1 MFITIHL
8 PIHMEGGLD
17 HVINAKKFN
26 EEIQNL
32 LDVLYDSQCENM
44 EATAVAMKECI
55 KNGGVVHVFGS
66 GHSVGLGIDIKNR
79 TGSLVPIHIM
89 EMSDFVTKGGVD
101 VKEFMDKTNIFER
114 KPGVAIKLYELYDI
128 KPQDIFIV
136 ISNSGINGIVID
148 IASLAKQN
156 GHKVII
162 ITSMKHTLAE
172 EPRHPSGKK
181 LYEFGDIV
189 IDNCGPHGDALIETD
204 GVAKVCS
211 VSSICNNCLAQAMA
225 ARTIELLKED
235 GCELPILTG
244 DEQHDNKLRKQ
255 YEGRA

>member
-1 MFITIHL
+1 MIDALRFKDEISAL
-8 PIHMEGGLD
+8 LD
-17 HVINAKKFN
+17 HLYESQKD
-26 EEIQNL
+26 NL
-32 LDVLYDSQCENM
+32 
-44 EATAVAMKECI
+44 EAVAQAMKECI
-55 KNGGVVHVFGS
+55 EAGGVVHVFGS

-79 TGSLVPIHIM
+79 TGALVPIHIM
-89 EMSDFVTKGGVD
+89 EMSDFVTKGGVPVD
-101 VKEFMDKTNIFER
+101 EFMDKKNIFER
-114 KPGVAIKLYELYDI
+114 KPGVANKLYDLYDI
-128 KPQDIFIV
+128 RPQDIFFV

-148 IASLAKQN
+148 IADLAKRN
-156 GHKVII
+156 GHKVVI

-211 VSSICNNCLAQAMA
+211 VSSICNNCIAQALA
-225 ARTIELLKED
+225 ARTVELLKED
-235 GCELPILTG
+235 GFELPILTG
-244 DEQHDNKLRKQ
+244 DKKHDEELIKK

>member
-1 MFITIHL
+1 MINSLRFKEEIEVL
-8 PIHMEGGLD
+8 LD
-17 HVINAKKFN
+17 H
-26 EEIQNL
+26 
-32 LDVLYDSQCENM
+32 LYDSQVDNM
-44 EATAVAMKECI
+44 EALAVAMKDCI
-55 KNGGVVHVFGS
+55 KDGGVVHVFGS

-79 TGSLVPIHIM
+79 VGSLVPIHIM
-89 EMSDFVTKGGVD
+89 EMADFVTKGGVS
-101 VKEFMDKTNIFER
+101 VEEFLDKKNIFER
-114 KPGVAIKLYELYDI
+114 KPNVANKLYELYDI

-148 IASLAKQN
+148 IANLAKNN

-172 EPRHPSGKK
+172 APRHPSGKK

-211 VSSICNNCLAQAMA
+211 VSSICNNCIAQAVA
-225 ARTIELLKED
+225 ARTIELLKEEGFD
-235 GCELPILTG
+235 LPVLNG
-244 DEQHDNKLRKQ
+244 DLNHDEDIKNK

>member
-1 MFITIHL
+1 MY
-8 PIHMEGGLD
+8 ESQKD
-17 HVINAKKFN
+17 
-26 EEIQNL
+26 NL
-32 LDVLYDSQCENM
+32 
-44 EATAVAMKECI
+44 EAVAQAMKECI
-55 KNGGVVHVFGS
+55 EAGGVVHVFGS

-79 TGSLVPIHIM
+79 TGALVPIHIM
-89 EMSDFVTKGGVD
+89 EMSDFVTKGGVPVD
-101 VKEFMDKTNIFER
+101 EFMDKKNIFER
-114 KPGVAIKLYELYDI
+114 KPGVANKLYDLYDI
-128 KPQDIFIV
+128 RPQDIFFV

-148 IASLAKQN
+148 IADLAKRN
-156 GHKVII
+156 GHKVVI

-211 VSSICNNCLAQAMA
+211 VSSICNNCIAQALA
-225 ARTIELLKED
+225 ARTVELLKED
-235 GCELPILTG
+235 GFDLPILTG
-244 DEQHDNKLRKQ
+244 DKKHDEELIKK

>member
-1 MFITIHL
+1 MIDAKRFKDEL
-8 PIHMEGGLD
+8 FELLD
-17 HVINAKKFN
+17 HLYESQ
-26 EEIQNL
+26 EENIEKVAQ
-32 LDVLYDSQCENM
+32 
-44 EATAVAMKECI
+44 AMKECI
-55 KNGGVVHVFGS
+55 EKEGVVHVFGS

-79 TGSLVPIHIM
+79 LGSLVPIHIM
-89 EMSDFVTKGGVD
+89 EMTDFVTKGDITVE
-101 VKEFMDKTNIFER
+101 EFMDRKNIFER
-114 KPGVAIKLYELYDI
+114 KPGVAKKLYELYDI

-148 IASLAKQN
+148 IADLAKQN
-156 GHKVII
+156 GHKVVI

-189 IDNCGPHGDALIETD
+189 IDNCGPHGDALLETD

-211 VSSICNNCLAQAMA
+211 VSSICNNCIAQTMA

-235 GCELPILTG
+235 NYELPILNG
-244 DEQHDNKLRKQ
+244 DEAHDKALKNR

>member
-1 MFITIHL
+1 MIDALRFKDEISVL
-8 PIHMEGGLD
+8 LD
-17 HVINAKKFN
+17 HLYESQKD
-26 EEIQNL
+26 NL
-32 LDVLYDSQCENM
+32 
-44 EATAVAMKECI
+44 EAVAQAMKECI
-55 KNGGVVHVFGS
+55 EAGGVVHVFGS

-79 TGSLVPIHIM
+79 TGALVPIHIM
-89 EMSDFVTKGGVD
+89 EMSDFVTKGGVPVD
-101 VKEFMDKTNIFER
+101 EFMDKKNIFER
-114 KPGVAIKLYELYDI
+114 KPGVANKLYDLYDI
-128 KPQDIFIV
+128 RPQDIFFV

-148 IASLAKQN
+148 IADLAKRN
-156 GHKVII
+156 GHKVVI

-211 VSSICNNCLAQAMA
+211 VSSICNNCIAQALA
-225 ARTIELLKED
+225 ARTVELLKED
-235 GCELPILTG
+235 GFELPILTG
-244 DEQHDNKLRKQ
+244 DKKHDEELIKK

>member
-1 MFITIHL
+1 MIDALRFKDEISVL
-8 PIHMEGGLD
+8 LD
-17 HVINAKKFN
+17 HLYESQKD
-26 EEIQNL
+26 NL
-32 LDVLYDSQCENM
+32 
-44 EATAVAMKECI
+44 EAVAQAMKECI
-55 KNGGVVHVFGS
+55 EAGGVVHVFGS

-79 TGSLVPIHIM
+79 TGALVPIHIM
-89 EMSDFVTKGGVD
+89 EMSDFVTKGGVPVD
-101 VKEFMDKTNIFER
+101 EFMDKKNIFER
-114 KPGVAIKLYELYDI
+114 KPGVANKLYDLYDI
-128 KPQDIFIV
+128 RPQDIFFV

-148 IASLAKQN
+148 IADLAKRN
-156 GHKVII
+156 GHKVVI

-211 VSSICNNCLAQAMA
+211 VSSICNNCIAQALA
-225 ARTIELLKED
+225 ARTVELLKKD
-235 GCELPILTG
+235 GCDLPILTG
-244 DEQHDNKLRKQ
+244 DKKHDEELIKK

>member
-1 MFITIHL
+1 MIDALRFKDEICTL
-8 PIHMEGGLD
+8 LD
-17 HVINAKKFN
+17 H
-26 EEIQNL
+26 
-32 LDVLYDSQCENM
+32 LYDSQKDNL
-44 EATAVAMKECI
+44 EAVAQAMKECI
-55 KNGGVVHVFGS
+55 EAGGVVHVFGS

-79 TGSLVPIHIM
+79 PGALVPIHIM
-89 EMSDFVTKGGVD
+89 EMSDFVTRGGVS
-101 VKEFMDKTNIFER
+101 VEEFMDKKNIFER
-114 KPGVAIKLYELYDI
+114 KPGVADKLYDLYDI
-128 KPQDIFIV
+128 KPQDIFFV

-148 IASLAKQN
+148 IADLAKRN
-156 GHKVII
+156 GHKVVI

-211 VSSICNNCLAQAMA
+211 VSSICNNCIAQALS
-225 ARTIELLKED
+225 ARTVELLKED
-235 GCELPILTG
+235 GFELPILTG
-244 DEQHDNKLRKQ
+244 DEKHDEELIKK

>member
-1 MFITIHL
+1 MIDALRFKDEISAL
-8 PIHMEGGLD
+8 LD
-17 HVINAKKFN
+17 HLYESQKD
-26 EEIQNL
+26 NL
-32 LDVLYDSQCENM
+32 
-44 EATAVAMKECI
+44 EAVAQAMKECI
-55 KNGGVVHVFGS
+55 EAGGVVHVFGS

-79 TGSLVPIHIM
+79 TGALVPIHIM
-89 EMSDFVTKGGVD
+89 EMSDFVTKGGVPVD
-101 VKEFMDKTNIFER
+101 EFMDKKNIFER
-114 KPGVAIKLYELYDI
+114 KPGVANKLYDLYDI
-128 KPQDIFIV
+128 RPQDIFFV

-148 IASLAKQN
+148 IADLAKRN
-156 GHKVII
+156 GHKVVI

-211 VSSICNNCLAQAMA
+211 VSSICNNCIAQALA
-225 ARTIELLKED
+225 ARTVELLKED
-235 GCELPILTG
+235 GFDLPILTG
-244 DEQHDNKLRKQ
+244 DKKHDEELIKK

>member
-1 MFITIHL
+1 MIDALRFKDEISAL
-8 PIHMEGGLD
+8 LD
-17 HVINAKKFN
+17 HLYESQKD
-26 EEIQNL
+26 NL
-32 LDVLYDSQCENM
+32 
-44 EATAVAMKECI
+44 EAVAQAMKECI
-55 KNGGVVHVFGS
+55 EAGGVVHVFGS

-79 TGSLVPIHIM
+79 TGALVPIHIM
-89 EMSDFVTKGGVD
+89 EMSDFVTKGGVPVD
-101 VKEFMDKTNIFER
+101 EFMDKKNIFER
-114 KPGVAIKLYELYDI
+114 KPGVANKLYDLYDI
-128 KPQDIFIV
+128 RPQDIFFV

-148 IASLAKQN
+148 IAGLAKRN
-156 GHKVII
+156 GHKVVI

-211 VSSICNNCLAQAMA
+211 VSSICNNCIAQALA
-225 ARTIELLKED
+225 ARTVELLKED
-235 GCELPILTG
+235 GFELPILTG
-244 DEQHDNKLRKQ
+244 DKKHDEELIKK